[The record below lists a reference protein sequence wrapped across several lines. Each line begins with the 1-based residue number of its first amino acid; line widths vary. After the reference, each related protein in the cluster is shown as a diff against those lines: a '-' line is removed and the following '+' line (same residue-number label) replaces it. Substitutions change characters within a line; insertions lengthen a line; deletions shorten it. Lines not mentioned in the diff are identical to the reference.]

1 MNWMTFRSIT
11 WTLAA
16 LLYCS
21 PTIAQDK
28 APVVTI
34 KVQPDRENAI
44 YKVGESAE
52 FAIEVSSD
60 GGPVPDSVTCIV
72 TEDGIHPQAPQKLT
86 LDGGK
91 AKIRTSLD
99 KPGFILLKTSTAKT
113 TALAGAA
120 FSPLEIKPSLPVPD
134 DFDQFWA
141 EQKKALTAVP
151 LKARLDKVD
160 LPKPEYEAFDVKID
174 CVGAPV
180 SGYFG
185 KPHSAKPKS
194 LPAILLVHGAG
205 VRSASLGSTGWALRE
220 GGMLA
225 MDINAH
231 GIENGK
237 PEEFYKQ
244 LADNELKDYRYVG
257 RDDRAKCY
265 FTGMFLRL
273 IRAIDFLT
281 AQPEWDGKTLIVY
294 GSSQGGFQALAAAG
308 LDERVS
314 FICAGVP
321 AGCDHTGSEVGRIN
335 GWPKLVPL
343 DAEGKADPKVLQA
356 ARYVDCVNFASRAKC
371 RGAAVTVGYI
381 DTVCPPTSVYAAYNA
396 LPISKSIHADIL
408 SGHTS
413 TPAASKFMTDAALAH
428 IRSQRQ

>member
-1 MNWMTFRSIT
+1 MDCKAVRTIAWA
-11 WTLAA
+11 LA
-16 LLYCS
+16 LLCITCS
-21 PTIAQDK
+21 AVAQDK
-28 APVVTI
+28 SPALSI
-34 KVQPDRENAI
+34 KVHTDREDAV
-44 YKVGESAE
+44 YKVGEQAE
-52 FAIEVSSD
+52 FVIEVSSET
-60 GGPVPDSVTCIV
+60 GLASDSVTCIV
-72 TEDGIHPQAPQKLT
+72 TEDGVKPQAPQKVALQ
-86 LDGGK
+86 DGK
-91 AKIRTSLD
+91 ATFRATLD
-99 KPGFILLKTSTAKT
+99 KPGFILLKTSANQV
-113 TALAGAA
+113 TALASAA

-134 DFDQFWA
+134 DFDAFWA
-141 EQKKALTAVP
+141 EQKKALAAVP
-151 LKARLDKVD
+151 MKVSLEKVE
-160 LPKPEYEAFDVKID
+160 LPKPTYQAFDAKID

-185 KPHSAKPKS
+185 KPNAAEPKS

-205 VRSASLGSTGWALRE
+205 VRSASLSSLGWTQQK

-237 PEEFYKQ
+237 PNEFYQQ
-244 LADNELKDYRYVG
+244 LANNELKDYRSIG

-308 LDERVS
+308 LDDRVS

-335 GWPKLVPL
+335 GWPKLVPISP
-343 DAEGKADPKVLQA
+343 EGKADPTVLQV
-356 ARYVDCVNFASRAKC
+356 ARYVDCVNFATRAKC
-371 RGAAVTVGYI
+371 RGAALTVGYI

-396 LPISKSIHADIL
+396 LSIPKSIHADVL

-413 TPAASKFMTDAALAH
+413 TPAASAFMFQAALRH
-428 IRSQRQ
+428 IDEMK